1 MQAYYVYILTNQWNT
16 ELYVGLTNDLKRRAR
31 EHKEG
36 LVEGF
41 TKRYHVDKLVYFEEL
56 HDIKDA
62 IRREKILK
70 KWSRE
75 KKEMLIALRNS
86 LWDDLAT
93 DL

>member
-1 MQAYYVYILTNQWNT
+1 MQAYYVYILTNQRNT
-16 ELYVGLTNDLKRRAR
+16 VLYVGVTNDLKRRAR

-36 LVEGF
+36 LIEGF
-41 TKRYHVDKLVYFEEL
+41 TKRYHVDKLVYFEEI

-75 KKEMLIALRNS
+75 KKEMLITLRNS
-86 LWDDLAT
+86 LWNDLAT

>member
-1 MQAYYVYILTNQWNT
+1 MQAYYVYILTNQRNT
-16 ELYVGLTNDLKRRAR
+16 VLYVGVTNDLKRRAR

-36 LVEGF
+36 LIEGF

-75 KKEMLIALRNS
+75 KKEMLIALRNP
-86 LWDDLAT
+86 LWNDLAT